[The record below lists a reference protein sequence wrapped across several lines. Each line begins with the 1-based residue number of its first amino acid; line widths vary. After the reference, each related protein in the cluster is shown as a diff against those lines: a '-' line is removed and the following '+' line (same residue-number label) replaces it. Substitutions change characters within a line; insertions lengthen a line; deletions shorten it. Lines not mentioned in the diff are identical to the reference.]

1 MQIPDWDDLR
11 YFLALTEAGTL
22 TGAAK
27 STGVEHTT
35 VARRIESLERALDT
49 RLFDRFPKGWS
60 LTAAGNALL
69 PHARRVGDD
78 MDALQRVAGGRAAL
92 TGVVCVSAPP
102 AFATYVLAPR
112 LGPALRRLPGIEIDL
127 RGEIRQADL
136 MKREADIALR
146 YQRPTAPGLAVRL
159 LTEVEYGLYASADYL
174 AQRAPA
180 QWEFLGY
187 DTLQKDAPHQQWL
200 DNIRGGRRYCL
211 RSNDQGTLVQA
222 AAAGSGVAV
231 LPHYFSAQPNGLVWV
246 ESQPCPVK
254 RKLWMLMHE
263 DVRRS
268 APVRAV
274 ADELAAL
281 FTSGW

>member
-22 TGAAK
+22 SGAAK
-27 STGVEHTT
+27 ACGVEHTT
-35 VARRIESLERALDT
+35 VARRIEALERALDT

-60 LTAAGNALL
+60 LTAAGKALL

-78 MDALQRVAGGRAAL
+78 MDTLRRVASGRAAL
-92 TGVVCVSAPP
+92 AGVVCVSAPP

-112 LGPALRRLPGIEIDL
+112 LTPALRRLPGIEIDL
-127 RGEIRQADL
+127 RAEIRQADL
-136 MKREADIALR
+136 TRREADIALR
-146 YQRPTAPGLAVRL
+146 YQRPTAPGVAVRL

-174 AQRAPA
+174 ARHAPA
-180 QWEFLGY
+180 QWQFLGY
-187 DTLQKDAPHQQWL
+187 DALQKDTPHQQWL
-200 DNIRGGRRYCL
+200 DAMRGERRYCL
-211 RSNDQGTLVQA
+211 RSNDLGTLVQA
-222 AAAGSGVAV
+222 AAAGAGVAV
-231 LPHYFSAQPNGLVWV
+231 LPHYFSRQPNGLVWI
-246 ESQPCPVK
+246 ESQPCPVR
-254 RKLWMLMHE
+254 RKLWILMHE

-281 FTSGW
+281 FTAGV